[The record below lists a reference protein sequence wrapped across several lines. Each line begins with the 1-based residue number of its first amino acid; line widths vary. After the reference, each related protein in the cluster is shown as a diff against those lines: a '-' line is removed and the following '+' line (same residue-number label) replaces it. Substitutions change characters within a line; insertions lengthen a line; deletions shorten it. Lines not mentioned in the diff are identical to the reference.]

1 MKEYKLLEYRIKRL
15 ERLTRSHRTV
25 KNESVGRKM
34 FAYEVGLTY
43 KDGFYVISNDKRMIS
58 GLDAGIR
65 DLTRDGYHTVRHAVE
80 LICMRRG
87 GIIIDK
93 PCSMANLPT
102 VMSYGDYLDAHA
114 YEDGP
119 ELPHY
124 DDDDLVFVDENGQA
138 HELEFVKS
146 DPANGIKFVHYDLPK
161 YIR

>member
-1 MKEYKLLEYRIKRL
+1 MKEDKSLEYRIKRL
-15 ERLTRSHRTV
+15 ERLIRNHHAV

-102 VMSYGDYLDAHA
+102 VVTYHDFIHAHST
-114 YEDGP
+114 ELGQ

-124 DDDDLVFVDENGQA
+124 DDDLVFVDENGQA